1 MSPRRLRLAI
11 QFLTRLPVRSVDE
24 FSPAE
29 LSRAGVWFPVVG
41 AIVGAIV
48 ALPLLLFARYFDNGT
63 GQILPSVIAILLW
76 VWVTGALH
84 LDGLGDLADALAASH
99 RDPKRFLEV
108 LADPHLGT
116 FGVVS
121 VVLAIVLK
129 IAALHSIQTRTATD
143 ETVLYGLPLIA
154 AWARLGPLAWSRWL
168 TPLKPG
174 HGATFGAPG
183 PADRERFAWNSGLAA
198 IIFWTAV
205 LLAVSAWLAPM
216 LCIAPIL
223 LAMWGFWLHRR
234 VGGMTGD
241 CLGAGVEVTEIAL
254 LLALSATGFHA

>member
-1 MSPRRLRLAI
+1 MSLRTLRLAV
-11 QFLTRLPVRSVDE
+11 QFLTRLPVRSVED

-29 LSRAGVWFPVVG
+29 LSSAGVWFPVVG
-41 AIVGAIV
+41 AIVGLIV
-48 ALPLLLFARYFDNGT
+48 ALPLLLFVRFYDNVA
-63 GQILPSVIAILLW
+63 GQILPAAVAVLLW

-121 VVLAIVLK
+121 IILAILLK
-129 IAALHSIQTRTATD
+129 TAAFYSVQVDAALGGTAW
-143 ETVLYGLPLIA
+143 YALPLLA

-168 TPLKPG
+168 PPLKAG
-174 HGATFGAPG
+174 HGANFGG
-183 PADRERFAWNSGLAA
+183 PNSAKSERFAWNSGLAV
-198 IIFWTAV
+198 ILFWTAV
-205 LLAVSAWLAPM
+205 LLAVSAWLAPV
-216 LCIAPIL
+216 LCIAPIV
-223 LAMWGFWLHRR
+223 LAAWGLWLHHR

-241 CLGAGVEVTEIAL
+241 CLGAGVEITEIAL
-254 LLALSATGFHA
+254 LLALSASRFHA